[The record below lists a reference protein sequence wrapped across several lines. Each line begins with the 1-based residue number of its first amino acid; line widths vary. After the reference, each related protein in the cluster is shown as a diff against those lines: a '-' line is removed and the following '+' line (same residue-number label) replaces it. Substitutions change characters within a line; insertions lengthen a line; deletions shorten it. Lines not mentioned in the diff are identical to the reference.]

1 MITDYRQY
9 LVDRFIND
17 KTIAKYVFG
26 ANAVTRQVV
35 QKVAGIIGVV
45 DEYTKSDMFEGI
57 PIVHHLEDINKGA
70 FILNCVY
77 SAHAVTAQIRLEK
90 YFVNAIDVFSLIK
103 FSGINVNIEHYSGFE
118 KCYKDN
124 QKAFDDIYE
133 RLADEESKTIFQRL
147 IDFRLNNNLS
157 ALNVFKYDLERQYFE
172 SFLELKEEGE
182 TFVDVGGYDGYTS
195 LQFIRHCPKYNR
207 IYFLEPE
214 KENIFVAH
222 NKLEKCENVCFCE
235 IAASDK
241 KGQIG
246 FKKDGWSSK
255 VAEDESHMV
264 ETDTIDHIINT
275 PVTYI
280 KMDVEGSEKSVIKGA
295 MQTIK
300 EYHPRLAISV
310 YHEIDDYIAIPRE
323 VFNIRS
329 DYRLFLRHYTEGVDE
344 TVMYFVPTSKTD

>member
-9 LVDRFIND
+9 LVDRFVND

-35 QKVAGIIGVV
+35 QKVAGIIGVI
-45 DEYTKSDMFEGI
+45 DEYTKNDTFEGI
-57 PIVHHLEDINKGA
+57 PIVHRLEDIDKEA
-70 FILNCVY
+70 YILNCVY
-77 SAHAVTAQIRLEK
+77 SAHASSAQIRLEK
-90 YFVNAIDVFSLIK
+90 CFVNTVDIFSLIK
-103 FSGINVNIEHYSGFE
+103 YSGVSVNIEHYSGFE
-118 KCYKDN
+118 ECYKDN
-124 QKAFDDIYE
+124 KKAFDDLSE

-147 IDFRLNNNLS
+147 VDFRLNNNLS
-157 ALNVFKYDLERQYFE
+157 ALNAFKYNLESQYFE
-172 SFLELKEEGE
+172 PFLELKEEGE

-195 LQFIRHCPKYNR
+195 LQFIHHCPKYNK

-222 NKLEKCENVCFCE
+222 NKLEKCENVCFYE

-246 FKKDGWSSK
+246 FIKDGWSSK
-255 VAEDESHMV
+255 VAEGESHMV
-264 ETDTIDHIINT
+264 ETDTIDHIINN

-295 MQTIK
+295 KQTIK
-300 EYHPRLAISV
+300 QYHPRLAISI
-310 YHEIDDYIAIPRE
+310 YHDIDDYITIPCE
-323 VFNIRS
+323 VLNIRS
-329 DYRLFLRHYTEGVDE
+329 DYRLFIRHYTGGVDE
-344 TVMYFVPTSKTD
+344 TVMYFLPTSKTF

>member
-26 ANAVTRQVV
+26 ANAVTRQVI

-90 YFVNAIDVFSLIK
+90 YFVNTIDVFSLIK
-103 FSGINVNIEHYSGFE
+103 YSGINVNIEHYSGFDNY
-118 KCYKDN
+118 YKDN
-124 QKAFDDIYE
+124 QKAFDEIFE
-133 RLADEESKTIFQRL
+133 RLSDEESKTIFQRL
-147 IDFRLNNNLS
+147 VDFRLNHNLS
-157 ALNVFKYDLERQYFE
+157 ALNTFKYNTEGQYFE
-172 SFLELKEEGE
+172 PFLQLKEEGE

-195 LQFIRHCPKYNR
+195 LQFIRHCPKYSK
-207 IYFLEPE
+207 IFIFEPE
-214 KENIFVAH
+214 NENIVIAQ
-222 NKLEKCENVCFCE
+222 NKLAKSENVFYCE

-241 KGQIG
+241 RGKVG

-255 VAEDESHMV
+255 VSDNESFLV
-264 ETDTIDHIINT
+264 ETDTIDHIICT
-275 PVTYI
+275 PVSYI
-280 KMDVEGSEKSVIKGA
+280 KMDVEGSERFVIRGSSE
-295 MQTIK
+295 TIK
-300 EYHPRLAISV
+300 KCHPCLAISI
-310 YHEIDDYIAIPRE
+310 YHEIDDYIAIPHE
-323 VFNIRS
+323 VLNIRS
-329 DYRLFLRHYTEGVDE
+329 DYNLFIRHYTEGVDE
-344 TVMYFVPTSKTD
+344 TVMYFVPTSIKD